1 MASTTRRL
9 HLSDRKQFS
18 AVLLP
23 ASGRAPVHAQL
34 LGGRARAGPNL
45 SVLRRLRETPGRAA
59 GHPGLR
65 QRSNSGHQAA
75 SGPPTAPADFG
86 VGLRRRRHDGA
97 VRLLPAG
104 DVREAISA
112 SEAVQLAAGWI
123 ECSTYR
129 KQSGSSVRRTGSSL
143 DRIFDVP
150 QYSVWIECSTYRK
163 QYSKVT
169 KCLCLQLPPV
179 GSSVRRPRPV
189 DALCPAAG
197 GQSEPPSGEVENRA
211 CGVEVAGNVGNGRE
225 EVSGRR
231 RQRALER
238 TLLRG
243 DDGGD
248 VDISPIPLD
257 SLYDL
262 PSTSLSAATSQS
274 SLITHA

>member
-1 MASTTRRL
+1 MRSYWVAGLEPDRTYRFCVGYVRRPDGRLVTLDCDSVRTLATRRRL
-9 HLSDRKQFS
+9 DRRPHLPTLVSVFVVVVMTAPCVFCLLATFARRYRHRKQYS
-18 AVLLP
+18 LP
-23 ASGRAPVHAQL
+23 
-34 LGGRARAGPNL
+34 
-45 SVLRRLRETPGRAA
+45 
-59 GHPGLR
+59 
-65 QRSNSGHQAA
+65 
-75 SGPPTAPADFG
+75 PA
-86 VGLRRRRHDGA
+86 
-97 VRLLPAG
+97 
-104 DVREAISA
+104 
-112 SEAVQLAAGWI
+112 
-123 ECSTYR
+123 
-129 KQSGSSVRRTGSSL
+129 GSSVRRSGSSL
-143 DRIFDVP
+143 DRVFDVP
-150 QYSVWIECSTYRK
+150 EAVWIECSTYRK